1 MHADLEQLVVDYLSS
16 VTAVT
21 ALTDRIGTKTPPT
34 IDDPWIRVQTLD
46 DAQRAGSTALHVID
60 GLVQIDCYAGS
71 TRAGA
76 KAEASTLALTVRE
89 AIAAMPAATGLL
101 GVVTSARVPSLR
113 PLPDPDFDPA
123 RDRYILTAEFVAH
136 PS

>member
-1 MHADLEQLVVDYLSS
+1 MPDLEQLVIDYLAG

-21 ALTDRIGTKTPPT
+21 AITDQIGTRTPLS
-34 IDDPWIRVQTLD
+34 IDDPWIKVTTLD
-46 DAQRAGSTALHVID
+46 DAQKPGSPTLHLID

-71 TRAGA
+71 ARTGA
-76 KAEASTLALTVRE
+76 KAEASALALKVRE
-89 AIAAMPAATGLL
+89 AIVAMPAASGLL

-113 PLPDPDFDPA
+113 PLPDEDFDPA
-123 RDRYILTAEFVAH
+123 RDRYILTCELVAH